1 MKGYT
6 KGKKFIPTGNNLVLV
21 HKPSRVTKEMIQKKH
36 APNGTFTHINP
47 RTRQKESIKLSK
59 IHALDSDKNQ
69 HALVGKGS
77 DGRPVTKIV

>member
-21 HKPSRVTKEMIQKKH
+21 HKPNSVTKDQIQKKH
-36 APNGTFTHINP
+36 APNGSFTHVNP
-47 RTRQKESIKLSK
+47 RTRQKENIKLSK
-59 IHALDSDKNQ
+59 IHALNSDKTQ